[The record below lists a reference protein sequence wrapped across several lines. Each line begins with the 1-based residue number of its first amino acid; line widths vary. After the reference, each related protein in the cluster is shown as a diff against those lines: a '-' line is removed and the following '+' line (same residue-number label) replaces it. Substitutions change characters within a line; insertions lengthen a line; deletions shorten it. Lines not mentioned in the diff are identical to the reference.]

1 MRNKKISKKTD
12 SPASVSVYPLMC
24 FTFIIF
30 ILYRYLL
37 SQVVTSAMR
46 SRRPMRLKMVM
57 RLSSFRIRSVRSTS
71 PNVEPLLLVVEFYA
85 HNLRLLRYLVAK
97 LNIFLDTSK
106 EKQEKSSFLHFPY
119 YFFYPS

>member
-1 MRNKKISKKTD
+1 
-12 SPASVSVYPLMC
+12 
-24 FTFIIF
+24 
-30 ILYRYLL
+30 
-37 SQVVTSAMR
+37 
-46 SRRPMRLKMVM
+46 MVM

-97 LNIFLDTSK
+97 VNFFFDTSK
-106 EKQEKSSFLHFPY
+106 EKQENSSFLHFPY